1 METIHFIAIG
11 GQGMSGIARILL
23 DRGYKVTGSDLKAS
37 SLTERLQELGAQVYI
52 GHRAENLGHPDM
64 VVVSSAIHPD
74 NPELDLAK
82 SMGIPVV
89 HRMDA
94 LLTAVEGKRS
104 IAIAGAHGKT
114 TTTSMIAWILS
125 TAGLD
130 PTYLVGGEFGTGGN
144 ARSGN
149 GDLAVFETDESDGSF
164 LKVRPDIAVVTNID
178 NDHLEHWGSM
188 EALEHAFASFLGGV
202 RPKGA
207 RVVCA
212 DDPRLRRYIDGHPGA
227 RSYAINGPAV
237 WEGTGFT
244 PQGWGSRSHIVLE
257 GREVAVLNLS
267 VPGAHNAQNAVGALA
282 AACAAGMNPD
292 EAARCLASFAGVKR
306 RMERIGQCG
315 GVLILDD
322 FAHHPKEI
330 AATLSAIKEALPGR
344 PISVVF
350 QPHRF
355 SRTRLL
361 KDELASSLSIADR
374 VIVTGIYGGPGEEQ
388 DEGVSP
394 SLVTDSMRSLGHPAA
409 LLVEDKDEAA
419 AKAAA
424 QARPGDVIVTLGA
437 GDIWKTHSI
446 LKDTLAGDASNR

>member
-125 TAGLD
+125 AAGLD

-188 EALEHAFASFLGGV
+188 GALEHAFASFLGGV
-202 RPKGA
+202 RPMGES
-207 RVVCA
+207 
-212 DDPRLRRYIDGHPGA
+212 RLRRRPEAAPVHRWPPW
-227 RSYAINGPAV
+227 R
-237 WEGTGFT
+237 
-244 PQGWGSRSHIVLE
+244 
-257 GREVAVLNLS
+257 AVLRDKR
-267 VPGAHNAQNAVGALA
+267 
-282 AACAAGMNPD
+282 AGGLGRHGIH
-292 EAARCLASFAGVKR
+292 AARLGVQESHCAR
-306 RMERIGQCG
+306 R
-315 GVLILDD
+315 
-322 FAHHPKEI
+322 
-330 AATLSAIKEALPGR
+330 S
-344 PISVVF
+344 
-350 QPHRF
+350 
-355 SRTRLL
+355 
-361 KDELASSLSIADR
+361 
-374 VIVTGIYGGPGEEQ
+374 
-388 DEGVSP
+388 
-394 SLVTDSMRSLGHPAA
+394 
-409 LLVEDKDEAA
+409 
-419 AKAAA
+419 
-424 QARPGDVIVTLGA
+424 
-437 GDIWKTHSI
+437 
-446 LKDTLAGDASNR
+446 